1 MISRAGKPD
10 TPTDVT
16 IREYIDSV
24 PPISFSMV
32 AGAGS
37 GKTTSLVKVLQ
48 HIGDTHGEVLRKND
62 QKVACITYT
71 EVATQEIWKDVGS
84 DPLYH
89 VSTIHSFLWEL
100 MSPFQ
105 HDIKK
110 WVVNKIRMTIEEL
123 VEKQAS
129 YGPRVQQRT
138 KDKDSKRLEKYHKLS
153 ELIPHI
159 DQFVYGIGSDYING
173 ILGHSDIIKLVPE
186 VMCDSPLFRNIVA
199 RKYPF
204 FFVDES
210 QDTFE
215 DFVEALREVYKQE
228 SATFCLGFFGD
239 PMQKIYMTGVGD
251 IGLEPAWENVTKPE
265 NFRSPGSV
273 LSVINNIRAEVGDLV
288 QVPGKKAG
296 ESAEVE
302 QDEGSVQL
310 FVLPADDKRGDY
322 LQQVREWMAKKNEDA
337 LWLED
342 SEEADVKVLVLVH
355 RMAAKR
361 LGFADLYS
369 IFSDRTPEV
378 FSIGF
383 TEDYHW
389 SLRPFRSYL
398 LPLVTAFTGGD
409 HFSVMRLLRQN
420 CPLLAKSN
428 VEKSKGKADLLA
440 AIKEKVGFL
449 SEMLLSSKEATVAE
463 ILKFCDDEKLID
475 LDDRFSEIN
484 VNENMGSDEM
494 EKGQAVLSAYYGCP
508 VNQLWGYHKYM
519 NEESPFDTHQG
530 IKGAE
535 FERVLV
541 VLDEEEGSSHRLFS
555 YEKLL
560 GIKEL
565 TDTDKKNLANK
576 VDSSVDRTRRL
587 FYVCCSRAL
596 KDLVVVLFT
605 KDVEM
610 AVAKAK
616 EAAIFPGE
624 TVYTLAD
631 VM

>member
-48 HIGDTHGEVLRKND
+48 HIGDTHGERLRKND

-71 EVATQEIWKDVGS
+71 EVATQEIWKDVGN

-110 WVVNKIRMTIEEL
+110 WVISKIGMTIDEL
-123 VEKQAS
+123 VDKQAN

-138 KDKDSKRLEKYHKLS
+138 KDKDTKRLEKYYKLGEVIS
-153 ELIPHI
+153 HI
-159 DQFVYGIGSDYING
+159 DKFVYGTGSDYING
-173 ILGHSDIIKLVPE
+173 VLGHSDIIKLVPE
-186 VMCDSPLFRNIVA
+186 IMSDSPLFRNIVA

-215 DFVEALREVYKQE
+215 VFVEALREVYRQE
-228 SATFCLGFFGD
+228 SGRFCLGFFGD
-239 PMQKIYMTGVGD
+239 PMQKIYMEGVGD
-251 IGLEPAWENVTKPE
+251 IGLEPAWESVAKPE
-265 NFRSPGSV
+265 NFRSPRSV
-273 LSVINNIRAEVGDLV
+273 LSVINNIRAQVGDLV
-288 QVPGKKAG
+288 QIPGKRVG
-296 ESAEVE
+296 EDAEIE
-302 QDEGSVQL
+302 QDEGSSQL
-310 FVLPADDKRGDY
+310 VVLPADDNRGAY
-322 LQQVREWMAKKNEDA
+322 LRKVREWMAKKNEDL

-342 SEEADVKVLVLVH
+342 SEEADVKALVLVH

-369 IFSDRTPEV
+369 IFNDRTPEAC
-378 FSIGF
+378 SIGF
-383 TEDYHW
+383 KEDSHW
-389 SLRPFRSYL
+389 ALRPFRSYL
-398 LPLVTAFTGGD
+398 LPLVTSFIEGD
-409 HFSVMRLLRQN
+409 HFSVMQLLRQR
-420 CPLLAKSN
+420 CPLLSKSN
-428 VEKSKGKADLLA
+428 VERSEGKAGLLA
-440 AIKEKVGFL
+440 AIKKKVGIL
-449 SEMLLSSKEATVAE
+449 SEMLSSEGITVAE
-463 ILKFCDDEKLID
+463 VLKFIESEKLID
-475 LDDRFSEIN
+475 LDDRFSGVV
-484 VNENMGSDEM
+484 VNESLEPDEL
-494 EKGQAVLSAYYGCP
+494 EREQAVLTAYYGCP

-519 NEESPFDTHQG
+519 SEESPFDTHQG

-541 VLDEEEGSSHRLFS
+541 VLDEEEGSAHRHFS

-565 TDTDKKNLANK
+565 TDTDKTNLANK
-576 VDSSVDRTRRL
+576 IDSSVDRTRRL

-605 KDVEM
+605 KDVDV
-610 AVAKAK
+610 AVSKVK
-616 EAAIFPGE
+616 DTGIFPGE
-624 TVYTLAD
+624 AIYTLAD
-631 VM
+631 IV